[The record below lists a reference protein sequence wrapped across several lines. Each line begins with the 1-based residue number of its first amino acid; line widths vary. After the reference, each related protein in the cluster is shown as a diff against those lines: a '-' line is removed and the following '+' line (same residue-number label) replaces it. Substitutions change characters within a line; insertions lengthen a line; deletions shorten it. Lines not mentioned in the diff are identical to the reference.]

1 MNRQHPTLEWLLAYA
16 GGSTDEAADAIVAAH
31 LTLCPQCRRTV
42 ARLETLGGAFLEA
55 TPASAASK
63 PEEGAAAAIAAAKT
77 RARAPEPRNTG
88 SLHALT
94 PRPMADFIAAKTGTA
109 DIQSLPWRF
118 YGPGVQR
125 AVIIPGASGAVAQL
139 LRSQPGTALARH
151 DHGADE
157 IAFVLSGAY
166 RDETGLYRT
175 GDVQC
180 AAVKAPHRPVIE
192 GPDEC
197 IALVVSE
204 APQVP
209 TEIIARLGQ
218 LFLGR

>member
-1 MNRQHPTLEWLLAYA
+1 MNRRHPTLEWLLAYA
-16 GGSTDEAADAIVAAH
+16 GGSTAEAADAIMASH

-42 ARLETLGGAFLEA
+42 ARLEALGGALLDA
-55 TPASAASK
+55 TPASSQSDSD
-63 PEEGAAAAIAAAKT
+63 EGAAAAIAAAAA
-77 RARAPEPRNTG
+77 RARPPARRNTG

-125 AVIIPGASGAVAQL
+125 AVIVSGAAGAVARL

-151 DHGADE
+151 DHGSDE
-157 IAFVLSGAY
+157 IAYVLSGAY

-180 AAVKAPHRPVIE
+180 ATEKAPHRPVIE

-204 APQVP
+204 APPVP
-209 TEIIARLGQ
+209 TELVARLGQ